1 MKIVELYIQEEDE
14 SGVSELSLVSQP
26 ATHYDWLVFNNEG
39 KCEGSCELKKQIKTG
54 ESFSHLIQSGIPFRV
69 DDITEQEFHKFYS
82 PFSTANRESN
92 EDNDRELVR
101 YFYAVDIGMGATL
114 IRESRAFCRDFIF
127 AGLIYRDE
135 DLTDMSRQMSSLPDS
150 RQQVPRTPGT
160 DVSLK
165 EWKMGKQC
173 RHIFRR
179 LTFNVPEGMTKE
191 EFASTLPTNVSQG
204 VSMADTNQP
213 QQGQPAGISNRR
225 GYIAGLQGY
234 SSQFSEEVQNPIGY
248 AEGLIVYPSMESMI
262 HFEKVLHGWSLI
274 EFEGVKGYVGGIAD
288 DDYFET
294 EGVKVLDSGYIQGD
308 FTSEAELF
316 DSYDDYPKAATE
328 AACRA
333 RKYKE
338 EHPDLD
344 CGTSVG
350 WRRSSQLC
358 AGEKISEET
367 IGRMAS
373 FARHLQHEDVPYDEG
388 CGGIMVDAWGSRIGI
403 EWAQRK
409 LEQIRKERMTTYTG
423 CIGRLIVDGVGELD
437 AIKQCSKDPR
447 AHLTT
452 PYYDPTDN
460 NEYDEIPEN
469 DKEMVDGIIEL
480 IVSVED
486 IEQRKLVA
494 EEAIKT
500 LTEEGVSF
508 DLKDFI
514 RRVGLEDL
522 MTFQR
527 QSFKDEMKYELTTVV
542 MEPNR
547 YIPRRDERTDDI
559 YYVVFSPETIKLMAQ
574 KFFKNDRHKSFNVEH
589 SDLKLNGGYVYESW
603 LVGSDP
609 KKDKAYDMGFS
620 VNPGTWMVSMKWD
633 DKKEF
638 EEFVVSK
645 QTLGISLEGNFLSR
659 EYKQQ
664 TENYSV
670 IGEMGDEPIFSTESE
685 ATDRAIELG
694 CSGFHKHQDGYM
706 ACQSHEILQGV
717 KNSLYKDE
725 YDIFIEEVR
734 NIINK

>member
-1 MKIVELYIQEEDE
+1 MKVVELYIQEDDE

-54 ESFSHLIQSGIPFRV
+54 ESFSHLIKSGIPFRV

-135 DLTDMSRQMSSLPDS
+135 DLTDMSRQMSTLSDS
-150 RQQVPRTPGT
+150 RQQVPRTPGY

-213 QQGQPAGISNRR
+213 QQGNGGISNRA
-225 GYIAGLQGY
+225 GYLAGRAG
-234 SSQFSEEVQNPIGY
+234 FSEEVENPIGY
-248 AEGLIVYPSMESMI
+248 AEGLIVYPSMSSMV
-262 HFEKVLHGWSLI
+262 HFEKVLYGWSLI
-274 EFEGVKGYVGGIAD
+274 EFEGVQGYVGGIAD

-308 FTSEAELF
+308 FTSEEETF
-316 DSYDDYPKAATE
+316 ETYNDYPKAASE

-333 RKYKE
+333 VKYAE
-338 EHPDLD
+338 ENGWGS
-344 CGTSVG
+344 CGEATG
-350 WRRSSQLC
+350 KRRASQLC
-358 AGEKISEET
+358 NRENISEET
-367 IGRMAS
+367 IARMAS
-373 FARHLQHEDVPYDEG
+373 FKRHQQHKDVPYDEG
-388 CGGIMVDAWGSRIGI
+388 CGGLMWDAWGSDEGI
-403 EWAQRK
+403 DWASRK

-423 CIGRLIVDGVGELD
+423 CIGRLIVDGVGELE
-437 AIKQCSKDPR
+437 AIKQCSKDRNAHHR
-447 AHLTT
+447 A

-460 NEYDEIPEN
+460 KEYDIDTDYVE
-469 DKEMVDGIIEL
+469 DREMIDGIVELLIE
-480 IVSVED
+480 IDDME
-486 IEQRKLVA
+486 ERKKVA
-494 EEAIKT
+494 YEAIET
-500 LTEEGVSF
+500 LTGEGVSF

-514 RRVGLEDL
+514 SRLGLEGQ
-522 MTFQR
+522 MMFNK
-527 QSFKDEMKYELTTVV
+527 QSFKDELKYELTTVV

-547 YIPRRDERTDDI
+547 YIPRRDENNGDEI

-589 SDLKLNGGYVYESW
+589 SDLTLDGGYVYESW

-609 KKDKAYDMGFS
+609 KKDKAYDMGFN

-633 DKKEF
+633 NKKEF
-638 EEFVVSK
+638 EEYVLSK

-659 EYKQQ
+659 EYNQQ

-670 IGEMGDEPIFSTESE
+670 IGEMGGEPIFSTEEE
-685 ATDRAIELG
+685 ALDRALELG

-706 ACQSHEILQGV
+706 ACQSHQILEGV

-725 YDIFIEEVR
+725 YDVFIDEVR
-734 NIINK
+734 NIINNK

>member
-1 MKIVELYIQEEDE
+1 
-14 SGVSELSLVSQP
+14 
-26 ATHYDWLVFNNEG
+26 
-39 KCEGSCELKKQIKTG
+39 
-54 ESFSHLIQSGIPFRV
+54 
-69 DDITEQEFHKFYS
+69 
-82 PFSTANRESN
+82 
-92 EDNDRELVR
+92 
-101 YFYAVDIGMGATL
+101 
-114 IRESRAFCRDFIF
+114 
-127 AGLIYRDE
+127 
-135 DLTDMSRQMSSLPDS
+135 
-150 RQQVPRTPGT
+150 
-160 DVSLK
+160 
-165 EWKMGKQC
+165 
-173 RHIFRR
+173 
-179 LTFNVPEGMTKE
+179 
-191 EFASTLPTNVSQG
+191 
-204 VSMADTNQP
+204 
-213 QQGQPAGISNRR
+213 
-225 GYIAGLQGY
+225 
-234 SSQFSEEVQNPIGY
+234 
-248 AEGLIVYPSMESMI
+248 
-262 HFEKVLHGWSLI
+262 
-274 EFEGVKGYVGGIAD
+274 
-288 DDYFET
+288 
-294 EGVKVLDSGYIQGD
+294 
-308 FTSEAELF
+308 
-316 DSYDDYPKAATE
+316 
-328 AACRA
+328 
-333 RKYKE
+333 
-338 EHPDLD
+338 
-344 CGTSVG
+344 
-350 WRRSSQLC
+350 LC
-358 AGEKISEET
+358 AGENISEET

-388 CGGIMVDAWGSRIGI
+388 CGGIMVDAWGGRVGI

-437 AIKQCSKDPR
+437 AIKQCSIDPR
-447 AHLTT
+447 AHLTK

-589 SDLKLNGGYVYESW
+589 SDLKLNGGYVFESW

-685 ATDRAIELG
+685 ALDRAIELG

-706 ACQSHEILQGV
+706 ACETHQILEGV